1 MPDPTI
7 VPRRPRVRGAAP
19 RSATWWGRA
28 FVRTFEETA
37 YDESDLLAGRALAR
51 SGRLGAIMV
60 LRSMASAVVDPG
72 TDRAVMAQAKVASL
86 PRRGLGHL
94 RRRGGPRVRPRGRPR
109 GRRPTGCA
117 RGGRRPG
124 RRGDPPR
131 SGEIE
136 TACECDAWVQPCEHA
151 LALLYQLAWQL
162 DADPYVLTLL
172 RGHPREWILDE
183 IESRLVAGRGPAER
197 DDAMQRAALL
207 LSLVEHAPA
216 GHGLA
221 DSSVAAYDEA
231 VAQLLDPE
239 D

>member
-1 MPDPTI
+1 MSAGPD
-7 VPRRPRVRGAAP
+7 
-19 RSATWWGRA
+19 
-28 FVRTFEETA
+28 
-37 YDESDLLAGRALAR
+37 
-51 SGRLGAIMV
+51 
-60 LRSMASAVVDPG
+60 
-72 TDRAVMAQAKVASL
+72 VASREL
-86 PRRGLGHL
+86 VSIDPATLDALGRVPVTPPEELAEVVAEARLAQTAFAREPLHA
-94 RRRGGPRVRPRGRPR
+94 RRRLLERVVHALVEDADQAGVEILPS
-109 GRRPTGCA
+109 
-117 RGGRRPG
+117 
-124 RRGDPPR
+124 

>member
-1 MPDPTI
+1 
-7 VPRRPRVRGAAP
+7 
-19 RSATWWGRA
+19 
-28 FVRTFEETA
+28 
-37 YDESDLLAGRALAR
+37 
-51 SGRLGAIMV
+51 
-60 LRSMASAVVDPG
+60 
-72 TDRAVMAQAKVASL
+72 MAQAKVASL
-86 PRRGLGHL
+86 PDEAWATFVDEAARESGHVAAL
-94 RRRGGPRVRPRGRPR
+94 E
-109 GRRPTGCA
+109 A
-117 RGGRRPG
+117 
-124 RRGDPPR
+124 GDLPAALVEDADQAGVEILPS

-183 IESRLVAGRGPAER
+183 VESRLVAERGPAER

-207 LSLVEHAPA
+207 LSLAEHAPA